1 MFDVVGIG
9 HILYDT
15 RSYVSEFPKPDRMS
29 FVKGVI
35 RHSIGGS
42 ATNVVCN
49 LSKLGFKAAIIAKV
63 GSDDHGKYLM
73 DQLRELRVSSR
84 FVRVS
89 KESPTGVSMVVI
101 QKDGEPLLF
110 EMLGANEPI
119 RKKDVSVEAIR
130 NSGHLHMSGSTLSV
144 LAYAA
149 GLAKRFGKTVSFDP
163 GRSKSQMG
171 FRMLFPILKN
181 VDILITNKVELGRV
195 ASMSGKRQ
203 GEILD
208 FLESKMKGKT
218 IIVKGGGGDT
228 IVQSGG
234 ERFSVS
240 TLNVKV
246 VDTIGAGDA
255 FTAGFLSKFIASEDL
270 MECTRFANACGS
282 LKVMREGAAGLPA
295 KKEVQSFYRG
305 VRDEMRVKEADI

>member
-1 MFDVVGIG
+1 MFDFVGIG

-15 RSYVSEFPKPDRMS
+15 RSYVNEFPKPDRMS
-29 FVKGVI
+29 FVKGI
-35 RHSIGGS
+35 IKHSIGGS

-49 LSKLGFKAAIIAKV
+49 LSKLGFKTAIIAKV
-63 GSDDHGKYLM
+63 GADDHGKYLI
-73 DQLRELRVSSR
+73 DQLKELKVSSR
-84 FVRVS
+84 FVKVN

-119 RKKDVSVEAIR
+119 RKEDVSVEAIR

-149 GLAKRFGKTVSFDP
+149 SLAKRFGKTVSFDP

-171 FRMLFPILKN
+171 FKMLLPILKN

-195 ASMSGKRQ
+195 ASMSGKHP
-203 GEILD
+203 GEILH
-208 FLESKMKGKT
+208 FLESKMNGKT

-228 IVQSGG
+228 IVQSKGK
-234 ERFSVS
+234 RFSVS
-240 TLNVKV
+240 TLNVKI

-255 FTAGFLSKFIASEDL
+255 FTAGFLSKFIDGKDL
-270 MECTRFANACGS
+270 EECTRFANACGS
-282 LKVMREGAAGLPA
+282 LKVTREGAAGLPA

-305 VRDEMRVKEADI
+305 VRDEMRVKKADI